1 MKWRWLKE
9 EVIIAVHDEQLAEH
23 GGAEGVRDSG
33 LLSSALARPKNLAEY
48 EKPSAFELAAAYATG
63 IVRNHPFVD
72 GNKRTG
78 FLAAYMFLA
87 LNGWELDAPE
97 ADAAAAVLALA
108 AGEIDETQFSAW
120 LKENSVKTSV
130 IAEVNETES

>member
-9 EVIIAVHDEQLAEH
+9 EVIVAVHDEQLAEH

-48 EKPSAFELAAAYATG
+48 EKPSAFDLAAAYAAG
-63 IVRNHPFVD
+63 IVRNHPFID
-72 GNKRTG
+72 GNKRMG

-97 ADAAAAVLALA
+97 ANAAAAMLELA
-108 AGEIDETQFSAW
+108 AGEIDEAQFSAW
-120 LKENSVKTSV
+120 LKENSVKIPV
-130 IAEVNETES
+130 IAVINEIES

>member
-9 EVIIAVHDEQLAEH
+9 EVLLAVHDEQLAEH

-33 LLSSALARPKNLAEY
+33 LLSSALARPKNFADY
-48 EKPSAFELAAAYATG
+48 EKPSVFDLAACYAGG
-63 IVRNHPFVD
+63 IIQNHPFVD

-87 LNGWELDAPE
+87 LNGEELDATE
-97 ADAAAAVLALA
+97 ANAVAAVLDLA
-108 AGEIDETQFSAW
+108 AGKMNEAQFSAW
-120 LKENSVKTSV
+120 LKEN
-130 IAEVNETES
+130 AEKPSKKNLIQI

>member
-1 MKWRWLKE
+1 MKWRWLQE

-33 LLSSALARPKNLAEY
+33 LLLSALAQPKNLAEY
-48 EKPSAFELAAAYATG
+48 EKPSAFDLAAAYAAG
-63 IVRNHPFVD
+63 IVGKHPFVD

-87 LNGWELDAPE
+87 LNGWELEAPE
-97 ADAAAAVLALA
+97 ANAAVAVLELA
-108 AGEIDETQFSAW
+108 AGKIGKVQFSAW
-120 LKENSVKTSV
+120 LKENSVKIPKNNLT
-130 IAEVNETES
+130 

>member
-9 EVIIAVHDEQLAEH
+9 EVIIAVHDEQLVEH

-33 LLSSALARPKNLAEY
+33 LLSSALARPKNLDGY
-48 EKPSAFELAAAYATG
+48 EMPSVFDLAAAYATG
-63 IVRNHPFVD
+63 IVKDHPFVD

-97 ADAAAAVLALA
+97 ANAAAVILELA
-108 AGEIDETQFSAW
+108 AGKVDEAQFSVW
-120 LKENSVKTSV
+120 LKENSVKIPQKGLT
-130 IAEVNETES
+130 

>member
-1 MKWRWLKE
+1 MKWRWLKQ
-9 EVIIAVHDEQLAEH
+9 EVLIAVHDEQLAEH

-33 LLSSALARPKNLAEY
+33 LLSSALARPRNLAEY
-48 EKPSAFELAAAYATG
+48 EKPSAFDLAAAYATG

-72 GNKRTG
+72 GNKRMG

-97 ADAAAAVLALA
+97 ANAAAAVLELA
-108 AGEIDETQFSAW
+108 AGEIDEAQFSAW
-120 LKENSVKTSV
+120 LKENSVKIPKKGLT
-130 IAEVNETES
+130 

>member
-9 EVIIAVHDEQLAEH
+9 EVIIAVHDEQLVEH

-33 LLSSALARPKNLAEY
+33 LLSSALARPKNLDGY
-48 EKPSAFELAAAYATG
+48 EMPSVFDLAAAYATG
-63 IVRNHPFVD
+63 IVRDHPFVD

-97 ADAAAAVLALA
+97 ANAAAVILELA
-108 AGEIDETQFSAW
+108 AGKVDDTQFSVW
-120 LKENSVKTSV
+120 LKENSVKIPQKGLT
-130 IAEVNETES
+130 

>member
-9 EVIIAVHDEQLAEH
+9 GVIIAVHDEQLVEH

-33 LLSSALARPKNLAEY
+33 LLSSALARPKNLDGY
-48 EKPSAFELAAAYATG
+48 EMPSVFDLAAAYATG
-63 IVRNHPFVD
+63 IVKDHPFVD

-97 ADAAAAVLALA
+97 ANAAAVILELA
-108 AGEIDETQFSAW
+108 AGKVDEAQFSVW
-120 LKENSVKTSV
+120 LKEYSVKIPQKGLT
-130 IAEVNETES
+130 

>member
-9 EVIIAVHDEQLAEH
+9 EVIIAVHDEQLVEH

-33 LLSSALARPKNLAEY
+33 LLSSALARPKNLDGY
-48 EKPSAFELAAAYATG
+48 EMPSVFDLAAAYATG
-63 IVRNHPFVD
+63 NVRDHPFVD

-97 ADAAAAVLALA
+97 ANAAAVILELA
-108 AGEIDETQFSAW
+108 AGKVDEAQFSVW
-120 LKENSVKTSV
+120 LKENSVKIPQKGLT
-130 IAEVNETES
+130 

>member
-1 MKWRWLKE
+1 MRWRWLKE
-9 EVIIAVHDEQLAEH
+9 EVLIAVHEEQLAEH
-23 GGAEGVRDSG
+23 GGAEGVRDYG

-48 EKPSAFELAAAYATG
+48 ETPFVFEIAAAYAAG

-78 FLAAYMFLA
+78 FIAAYIFLA

-97 ADAAAAVLALA
+97 ADAAVAVLELA
-108 AGEIDETQFSAW
+108 AGKINEAQFAVW
-120 LKENSVKTSV
+120 LEENSVKIPEKGLT
-130 IAEVNETES
+130 

>member
-1 MKWRWLKE
+1 MKWRWLQE

-33 LLSSALARPKNLAEY
+33 LLLSALAQPKSLAEY
-48 EKPSAFELAAAYATG
+48 EKPSAFDLAAVYAAG
-63 IVRNHPFVD
+63 IVGNHPFVD

-87 LNGWELDAPE
+87 LNGWELEAPE
-97 ADAAAAVLALA
+97 ANAAAAVLELA
-108 AGEIDETQFSAW
+108 AGKIGKVQFSAW
-120 LKENSVKTSV
+120 LQENSVKIPKNNLT
-130 IAEVNETES
+130 

>member
-9 EVIIAVHDEQLAEH
+9 EVIIAVHDEQLVEH

-33 LLSSALARPKNLAEY
+33 LLSSALARPKNLDGY
-48 EKPSAFELAAAYATG
+48 EMPSVFDLAAAYATG
-63 IVRNHPFVD
+63 IVRDHPFVD

-97 ADAAAAVLALA
+97 ANAAAVILELA
-108 AGEIDETQFSAW
+108 AGKVDEAQFSVW
-120 LKENSVKTSV
+120 LKENSVKIPQKGLT
-130 IAEVNETES
+130 

>member
-9 EVIIAVHDEQLAEH
+9 KVIIAVHDEQLAEH
-23 GGAEGVRDSG
+23 GGAEGIRDSG

-48 EKPSAFELAAAYATG
+48 GKPSAFVLAAAYAAG

-78 FLAAYMFLA
+78 FLAAYIFLA

-97 ADAAAAVLALA
+97 ANAAAAVLELA
-108 AGEIDETQFSAW
+108 AGKIDEAQFSAW
-120 LKENSVKTSV
+120 LKENALKIPKQGLT
-130 IAEVNETES
+130 

>member
-9 EVIIAVHDEQLAEH
+9 EVIIAVHDEQLVEH

-33 LLSSALARPKNLAEY
+33 LLSSALARPKNLDGY
-48 EKPSAFELAAAYATG
+48 EMPSVFDLAAAYATG
-63 IVRNHPFVD
+63 IVRDHPFVD

-97 ADAAAAVLALA
+97 ANAAAVILALA
-108 AGEIDETQFSAW
+108 AGKVDEAQFSVW
-120 LKENSVKTSV
+120 LKENSVKIPQKGLT
-130 IAEVNETES
+130 

>member
-9 EVIIAVHDEQLAEH
+9 GVIIAVHDEQLVEH

-33 LLSSALARPKNLAEY
+33 LLSSALARPKNLDGY
-48 EKPSAFELAAAYATG
+48 EMPSVFDLAAAYATG
-63 IVRNHPFVD
+63 IVRDHPFVD

-97 ADAAAAVLALA
+97 ANAAAVILELA
-108 AGEIDETQFSAW
+108 AGKVDEAQFSVW
-120 LKENSVKTSV
+120 LKENSVKIPQKGLT
-130 IAEVNETES
+130 

>member
-1 MKWRWLKE
+1 MKLRWLKE
-9 EVIIAVHDEQLAEH
+9 EVLIAVHDEQLAEH

-48 EKPSAFELAAAYATG
+48 ETPSTFDLAAAYAAG

-78 FLAAYMFLA
+78 FIAAYMFLA

-97 ADAAAAVLALA
+97 ANAAAAVLELA
-108 AGEIDETQFSAW
+108 AGEIDEAQFSAW
-120 LKENSVKTSV
+120 LKENSVRIPENGLT
-130 IAEVNETES
+130 

>member
-9 EVIIAVHDEQLAEH
+9 EVLIAVHDEQLAEH

-33 LLSSALARPKNLAEY
+33 LLFSALARPRNLAEY
-48 EKPSAFELAAAYATG
+48 EKPSVFDLAATYAAG
-63 IVRNHPFVD
+63 VISNHPFVD

-97 ADAAAAVLALA
+97 ANAAAAVLELA
-108 AGEIDETQFSAW
+108 ARKIDEAQFSAW
-120 LKENSVKTSV
+120 LEENSVKLPKKSP
-130 IAEVNETES
+130 A

>member
-9 EVIIAVHDEQLAEH
+9 EVIIAVHDEQLVEH

-33 LLSSALARPKNLAEY
+33 LLSSALARPKNLDGY
-48 EKPSAFELAAAYATG
+48 EMPSVFDLAAAYATG
-63 IVRNHPFVD
+63 IVRDHPFVD

-78 FLAAYMFLA
+78 FLAAYMFLV

-97 ADAAAAVLALA
+97 ANAAAAMLELA
-108 AGEIDETQFSAW
+108 AGNVDEAQFSVW
-120 LKENSVKTSV
+120 LKENSVKIPEKGLT
-130 IAEVNETES
+130 

>member
-9 EVIIAVHDEQLAEH
+9 DVMIAVHDEQLAEH

-33 LLSSALARPKNLAEY
+33 LLSSALARPMNLAEY
-48 EKPSAFELAAAYATG
+48 DKPSVFDLAATYATG

-78 FLAAYMFLA
+78 FLAAYMFLT

-97 ADAAAAVLALA
+97 ANAAAVVLELA

-120 LKENSVKTSV
+120 LEENSVKISKKGLT
-130 IAEVNETES
+130 